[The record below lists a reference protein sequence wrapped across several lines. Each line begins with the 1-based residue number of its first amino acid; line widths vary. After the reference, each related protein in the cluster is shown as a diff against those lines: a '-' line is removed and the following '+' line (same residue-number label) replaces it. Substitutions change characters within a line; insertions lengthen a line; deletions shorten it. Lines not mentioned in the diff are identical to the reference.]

1 MENDILK
8 PWKKLDPE
16 TRKAVIAQI
25 AKGEEDNR
33 KIAAEL
39 GVSAKTVAMI
49 RRYAQGEINL
59 AAGKR
64 IDGTPEVGRVAGEQC
79 QVGRA
84 PHPSPA
90 APATPSPKGEGSG
103 KLTDHYPPDTDHCAS
118 GETVPMTIRMD
129 GGGTRTV
136 RISKETAEMIKQRR
150 QQADQDKTTDHC
162 EISEPREI
170 WRAVEEDLWFK
181 DVNQDRLMDLIGEMR
196 GCIEEMLPI
205 RQAVFE
211 EYNRR
216 VKLDNGEE

>member
-8 PWKKLDPE
+8 PGKKLDPE

-64 IDGTPEVGRVAGEQC
+64 IDGTPEPGRVAGEQC
-79 QVGRA
+79 AVDRA

-90 APATPSPKGEGSG
+90 APATPSPKGGR
-103 KLTDHYPPDTDHCAS
+103 LWQTD
-118 GETVPMTIRMD
+118 
-129 GGGTRTV
+129 
-136 RISKETAEMIKQRR
+136 
-150 QQADQDKTTDHC
+150 
-162 EISEPREI
+162 
-170 WRAVEEDLWFK
+170 
-181 DVNQDRLMDLIGEMR
+181 
-196 GCIEEMLPI
+196 
-205 RQAVFE
+205 
-211 EYNRR
+211 
-216 VKLDNGEE
+216 

>member
-8 PWKKLDPE
+8 PGKKLDPE

-25 AKGEEDNR
+25 AAGGEDNR

-64 IDGTPEVGRVAGEQC
+64 IDGTPEPGEPV
-79 QVGRA
+79 QVGSVKTEM
-84 PHPSPA
+84 PQ
-90 APATPSPKGEGSG
+90 
-103 KLTDHYPPDTDHCAS
+103 

-136 RISKETAEMIKQRR
+136 RITKETAELIRQQRP
-150 QQADQDKTTDHC
+150 QADQGKASDGSA
-162 EISEPREI
+162 SEP
-170 WRAVEEDLWFK
+170 WRAVEEALWMR
-181 DVNQDRLMDLIGEMR
+181 DRNQERLLELS
-196 GCIEEMLPI
+196 EELHTCLRDYEQLRPEI
-205 RQAVFE
+205 VE

-216 VKLDNGEE
+216 VRLDNGEE